1 MCVLCSK
8 ARSAA
13 RRAQDEADALK
24 AEAKELKQ
32 KADELLQNLRA
43 AEDDVS
49 NLCCS
54 LTFFAYLCA
63 TSVPCVQNP
72 PVWWSCVPMW
82 VSHLV
87 FCSNNVYSL
96 SYSMSSMLDVF
107 PGVCMYAHKWK
118 FLMQ

>member
-49 NLCCS
+49 KLCCS
-54 LTFFAYLCA
+54 LLLTLLLLCSPANLVLHVYHDPVFEA
-63 TSVPCVQNP
+63 TS
-72 PVWWSCVPMW
+72 
-82 VSHLV
+82 
-87 FCSNNVYSL
+87 
-96 SYSMSSMLDVF
+96 SMAMC
-107 PGVCMYAHKWK
+107 PT
-118 FLMQ
+118 

>member
-1 MCVLCSK
+1 MCPLCSK

-49 NLCCS
+49 KLCCS
-54 LTFFAYLCA
+54 LFFFASAVISQATHVCISRVFHVSKSSVLHTDEMPICA
-63 TSVPCVQNP
+63 APWNFTV
-72 PVWWSCVPMW
+72 
-82 VSHLV
+82 L
-87 FCSNNVYSL
+87 
-96 SYSMSSMLDVF
+96 
-107 PGVCMYAHKWK
+107 
-118 FLMQ
+118 

>member
-1 MCVLCSK
+1 MCPLCSK

-49 NLCCS
+49 KLCCP
-54 LTFFAYLCA
+54 LFFFASTVISQATHVCISRAFCVSKSSVLHTYVFHLCI
-63 TSVPCVQNP
+63 CI
-72 PVWWSCVPMW
+72 
-82 VSHLV
+82 
-87 FCSNNVYSL
+87 NNTYVH
-96 SYSMSSMLDVF
+96 
-107 PGVCMYAHKWK
+107 C
-118 FLMQ
+118 

>member
-54 LTFFAYLCA
+54 LTFFAFAVVFISYLCA

-72 PVWWSCVPMW
+72 PVWWSCVLMW

-87 FCSNNVYSL
+87 YSA
-96 SYSMSSMLDVF
+96 VT
-107 PGVCMYAHKWK
+107 MYTAYPTP
-118 FLMQ
+118 

>member
-1 MCVLCSK
+1 VFLCSK

-49 NLCCS
+49 KLCCS
-54 LTFFAYLCA
+54 LLWTLLLLCSPTNSVLHVYHDPVFKA
-63 TSVPCVQNP
+63 TS
-72 PVWWSCVPMW
+72 
-82 VSHLV
+82 
-87 FCSNNVYSL
+87 
-96 SYSMSSMLDVF
+96 SMMMC
-107 PGVCMYAHKWK
+107 PT
-118 FLMQ
+118 